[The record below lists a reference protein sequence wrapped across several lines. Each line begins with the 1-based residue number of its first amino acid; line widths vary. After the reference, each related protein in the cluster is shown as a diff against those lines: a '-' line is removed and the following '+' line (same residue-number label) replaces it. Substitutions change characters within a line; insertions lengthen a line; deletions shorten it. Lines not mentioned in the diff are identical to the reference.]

1 MLGSLIIGAIAGA
14 LTRWAEGQV
23 KPLIEKLEV
32 NGTDLDD
39 REILVLTFVLS
50 MLAGAI
56 ILWLFGMDGTAF
68 WLVLGAVL
76 GFFWARVVEIT
87 KALIDMWNGDD
98 VEDAVEV
105 DEPATVAKKPKTTR
119 KATKK

>member
-1 MLGSLIIGAIAGA
+1 MLGSLIIGALAGA
-14 LTRWAEGQV
+14 LTRWAEVQV

-32 NGTDLDD
+32 KGTDLDD

-56 ILWLFGMDGTAF
+56 ILWLFGMSGTSF

-76 GFFWARVVEIT
+76 GFFWERVVEIT
-87 KALIDMWNGDD
+87 KAIMDNKNGND
-98 VEDAVEV
+98 VAEV
-105 DEPATVAKKPKTTR
+105 DEAEEAVAASKPKTTR
-119 KATKK
+119 KTSKK